1 MVPAPDEEVLP
12 MRDMLAWM
20 VEQICRPLDTRV
32 CALANVTDEDDTF
45 PGYYIGA

>member
-1 MVPAPDEEVLP
+1 MFAAPDEEVP
-12 MRDMLAWM
+12 MRHALAWM

-32 CALANVTDEDDTF
+32 CALANITEDDDQQF